1 MQRGKR
7 QIADE
12 ASLLSA
18 IERIEQQYRVQG
30 LFHLDYQSEA
40 EERQVR
46 RYRGQPAHIERQARS
61 PSGWSPS
68 GARAWN

>member
-7 QIADE
+7 QIEDE

-18 IERIEQQYRVQG
+18 IERIEKQYRVQG

-40 EERQVR
+40 EE
-46 RYRGQPAHIERQARS
+46 GQAR
-61 PSGWSPS
+61 
-68 GARAWN
+68 R